1 MEPKRP
7 AKKVDDAIMAGDVY
21 GLAADARPT
30 LKKKRSREGD
40 EPELNNKQVYNI
52 ITDVAGG
59 PNMRFR
65 DNLFQGIAILVS
77 VLLGVGIGV
86 LVADYPTAGVVY
98 GGFLGLVGGFLAS
111 GTFLMVYRA
120 VQHIRGRHD

>member
-7 AKKVDDAIMAGDVY
+7 AKKVDDAIMAEDVY
-21 GLAADARPT
+21 GLAAAQAQPT
-30 LKKKRSREGD
+30 PKKQSRDDG
-40 EPELNNKQVYNI
+40 PELNNKQVYNI

-59 PNMRFR
+59 PNLRLR
-65 DNLFQGIAILVS
+65 DNLLQGLAILVS
-77 VLLGVGIGV
+77 VLLGAGIGV
-86 LVADYPTAGVVY
+86 LVADYLTAGVVY

-120 VQHIRGRHD
+120 VQHIHGRHD